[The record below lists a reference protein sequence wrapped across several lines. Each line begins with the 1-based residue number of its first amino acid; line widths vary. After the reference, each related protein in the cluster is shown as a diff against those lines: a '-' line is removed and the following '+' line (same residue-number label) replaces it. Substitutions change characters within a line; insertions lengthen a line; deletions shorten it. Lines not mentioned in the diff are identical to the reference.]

1 MPSAERVQLGMR
13 LGGLGLGFLE
23 GLLETEDLALGFV
36 DPLRPRGDHVAVGGD
51 GDLDLGDLG
60 AARADLGLGQTAAD
74 GLGIPDLG
82 AVEQG
87 LRCVG
92 IGGQVRI
99 DDRIG
104 LVGLAGF
111 GIAAGEQVE
120 QVLDFRHGV
129 IHIVFSPY
137 ALIMPFGLTGLRLRS
152 ASLRD
157 TVRPF

>member
-1 MPSAERVQLGMR
+1 
-13 LGGLGLGFLE
+13 
-23 GLLETEDLALGFV
+23 
-36 DPLRPRGDHVAVGGD
+36 
-51 GDLDLGDLG
+51 
-60 AARADLGLGQTAAD
+60 
-74 GLGIPDLG
+74 
-82 AVEQG
+82 
-87 LRCVG
+87 
-92 IGGQVRI
+92 
-99 DDRIG
+99 

-157 TVRPF
+157 TVRHF